1 MGSPARS
8 NKAAL
13 IGAVF
18 IAAVVVWGILNVNFS
33 REKAID
39 AGDIDVVI
47 GGLGSHGQPVP
58 NFIRG
63 SFMVSTPMI
72 KRRTI
77 KSQGTGGACLVANL
91 NILNPGQPGMST
103 PGKIENPDT
112 GTPKRP
118 CLKNSDCQRFLNPGW
133 AGYCDEGTGICWVR
147 PGTAE
152 ELCNRSIDYTPPKIW
167 QDGFKNPTPKTP
179 HHFPVLSPAP
189 IEWRV
194 LACLNKLGSTDRHC
208 GDPVNLDGE
217 NKLQVFGKIKA
228 VPYKPSSP

>member
-1 MGSPARS
+1 MRRAWACTTPAISQKILRPRHFRLSRTAAPHHYFTEVQNLDRNPRRIAMGSPARS

-118 CLKNSDCQRFLNPGW
+118 CLKNSDCQRFLNP
-133 AGYCDEGTGICWVR
+133 
-147 PGTAE
+147 
-152 ELCNRSIDYTPPKIW
+152 
-167 QDGFKNPTPKTP
+167 
-179 HHFPVLSPAP
+179 
-189 IEWRV
+189 
-194 LACLNKLGSTDRHC
+194 
-208 GDPVNLDGE
+208 
-217 NKLQVFGKIKA
+217 
-228 VPYKPSSP
+228 